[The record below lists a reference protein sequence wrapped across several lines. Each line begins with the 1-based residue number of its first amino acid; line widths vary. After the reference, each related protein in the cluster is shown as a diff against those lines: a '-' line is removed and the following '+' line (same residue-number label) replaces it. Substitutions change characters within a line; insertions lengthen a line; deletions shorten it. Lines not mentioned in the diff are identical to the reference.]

1 MIAIKESRSRAHI
14 LCLYCNCRRPDD
26 ENPAVINPLEKYPG
40 IFTNKTYHMLTDKPQ
55 MFVYIAVAFVKKYN
69 HCIILSSI
77 VVAKLYA
84 GDKGYAEKNALQRFI
99 SLFRVVS
106 PAYKT

>member
-1 MIAIKESRSRAHI
+1 
-14 LCLYCNCRRPDD
+14 
-26 ENPAVINPLEKYPG
+26 
-40 IFTNKTYHMLTDKPQ
+40 
-55 MFVYIAVAFVKKYN
+55 MFVDIAVAFVKKYN

-106 PAYKT
+106 PAYKR